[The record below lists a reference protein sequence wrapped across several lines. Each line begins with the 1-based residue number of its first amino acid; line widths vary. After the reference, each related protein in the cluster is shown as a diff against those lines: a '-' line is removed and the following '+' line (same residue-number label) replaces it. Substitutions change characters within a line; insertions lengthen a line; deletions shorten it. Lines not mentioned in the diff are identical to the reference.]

1 MGDES
6 TILRE
11 VDITA
16 LRRAAAM
23 AHTVGGLT
31 IRLQSAGRVLAT
43 VLAAGADDMIAHR
56 ATEPATHPAAGPAT
70 HPAAGP
76 VLDSCGFRIA
86 VAKAWEDHQ
95 NGQRVALV
103 GQQVSDLEIDWT
115 IARPGRL
122 LGFGGVRTQCGGRM
136 VWAMPSLLSPVD
148 LGVVL
153 EEVDTC
159 LDAAAGAAPTSL
171 LESVEAR
178 LVRDDLLG
186 ISVVHVEVDRAAGP
200 DGAAAPAQLM
210 VLLDEVICRLVA
222 ASAVAELLES
232 VATVP

>member
-1 MGDES
+1 MGDQS
-6 TILRE
+6 TTLRE
-11 VDITA
+11 VDLTA

-31 IRLQSAGRVLAT
+31 IRLQSAERVLAT
-43 VLAAGADDMIAHR
+43 VVPTGAHDLPPHR
-56 ATEPATHPAAGPAT
+56 GHPAS
-70 HPAAGP
+70 GP

-86 VAKAWEDHQ
+86 VAKAWEDHR

-103 GQQVSDLEIDWT
+103 GQQVSELEIDWT

-122 LGFGGVRTQCGGRM
+122 LGFGGVRTQCAGRM
-136 VWAMPSLLSPVD
+136 VWAMPSLLSPAD
-148 LGVVL
+148 LGAVL

-159 LDAAAGAAPTSL
+159 LGDTGSAPASL
-171 LESVEAR
+171 LESVDAR

-186 ISVVHVEVDRAAGP
+186 ISVVHIEVDRGGGP
-200 DGAAAPAQLM
+200 SGHAAPAPLM
-210 VLLDEVICRLVA
+210 VLLDEVVCRLVA

-232 VATVP
+232 VATVA

>member
-1 MGDES
+1 
-6 TILRE
+6 
-11 VDITA
+11 
-16 LRRAAAM
+16 M
-23 AHTVGGLT
+23 AHTVGGIT

-43 VLAAGADDMIAHR
+43 VLPAGAHDG
-56 ATEPATHPAAGPAT
+56 TTL

-86 VAKAWEDHQ
+86 VAKAWNDHQ
-95 NGQRVALV
+95 SGQRVALI
-103 GQQVSDLEIDWT
+103 GQHVSDLEIDWT

-122 LGFGGVRTQCGGRM
+122 LGFGGVRTQCAGRM
-136 VWAMPSLLSPVD
+136 VWAMPSLLSPAD
-148 LGVVL
+148 LGTVL

-159 LDAAAGAAPTSL
+159 HEAIAGDAPQSL
-171 LESVEAR
+171 LDSMEGR
-178 LVRDDLLG
+178 LVRDELLG
-186 ISVVHVEVDRAAGP
+186 VSVVHVEVDR
-200 DGAAAPAQLM
+200 APAQLM